1 MNSCA
6 NIIESLDSNKKNIQ
20 RLLLSNESNSVK
32 DILNTKVEVLFSKY
46 IGNVKI
52 EGFKTLK
59 DDIKEI
65 EKQMKESK
73 QEDINKYLK
82 KYEDTAKNMKDIFD
96 KKSERKFKK
105 K

>member
-1 MNSCA
+1 M
-6 NIIESLDSNKKNIQ
+6 
-20 RLLLSNESNSVK
+20 LLSNESNSVK

-65 EKQMKESK
+65 EKQMKESE